1 MNTEKIQRSHQERMA
16 VVYVRQSS
24 MHQVHHNLES
34 QGRQYELA
42 ERARQLGFATVT
54 IIDEDQGRSGSG
66 AVERCGFSRLL
77 ELVFQGQ
84 VGAVLSSE
92 ASRLAR
98 NNRDWHHLVDLCAV
112 AETLVIDHDG
122 VYDPRVLNDRLLL
135 GLKGTMSEFELGL
148 LRQRAKD
155 AFLRK
160 VKRGVVLTRVPAG
173 YVRTE
178 DDRMEMNPDRRIQQA
193 VHGLFDSFRG
203 LGSARQVLLYHQK
216 EQLDLPSENLGET
229 IWVKPTYG
237 RVLAFL
243 NNPAY
248 AGTFV
253 FGRHRRERKSGGHQ
267 SGYRRRL
274 VRDPEQWQII
284 IHDHHPGY
292 IHWEEFERN
301 QTQLRENTAAEA
313 HHRGGAVK
321 GGSALL
327 SGLMRC
333 ACCGRMMYIRY
344 GGRSH
349 QFAYYDCMGA
359 VQQGRPGC
367 ISVAAKNVDGAVS
380 QALLSALRPAALQ
393 AAFEAYE
400 KGTQQGSR
408 KIEALE
414 LALQQARY
422 ESQRARRQFDAVE
435 PENRLVCGELEKRWE
450 QALRAQTQAEHALE
464 EARKNVAQLS
474 QQDRTRLA
482 ALAEDLPY
490 VWSHQAA
497 SIQLKKRIV
506 RCALTSIT
514 AELVENPPRVKL
526 LLHWAGG
533 VHTSVFVKRNRTGE
547 HSRCT
552 DREVVQLVS
561 ELAASCDDRVIAQ
574 VINKLGYATGVGNSF
589 NLGRVQSLRHYHQI
603 PCFDEAKRDWLTL
616 EEAAERLHVSQATVR
631 KLLQRGVLKGRQIVK
646 YAPWMIGADALNT
659 PSVQAAVASV
669 HAGHPVPPTAEKQS
683 ELLLRLKTGE
693 V

>member
-24 MHQVHHNLES
+24 MHQVRHNLES

-42 ERARQLGFATVT
+42 ELARQLGFATVT
-54 IIDEDQGRSGSG
+54 IIDEDQGRSGGGS
-66 AVERCGFSRLL
+66 VERGGFSRLL
-77 ELVFQGQ
+77 DLVFQGQ
-84 VGAVLSSE
+84 VGAVLALE

-112 AETLVIDHDG
+112 AESLVIDHDG
-122 VYDPRVLNDRLLL
+122 VYDPRLLNDRLLL

-148 LRQRAKD
+148 LRQRAKE

-160 VKRGVVLTRVPAG
+160 VKRGVVMTRVPAG
-173 YVRTE
+173 YVRTD
-178 DDRMEMNPDRRIQQA
+178 DDRMEMNPDRRVQQA
-193 VHGLFDSFRG
+193 VHGLFDSFRR
-203 LGSARQVLLYHQK
+203 LGSARQVLFYHQK
-216 EQLDLPSENLGET
+216 EQLDLPTEHLGET
-229 IWVKPTYG
+229 IWVKPAYS
-237 RVLAFL
+237 RILAFL

-248 AGTFV
+248 AGTFA
-253 FGRHRRERKSGGHQ
+253 FGRHRRERKSGHQ
-267 SGYRRRL
+267 SGHRRRE
-274 VRDPEQWQII
+274 VRDPEQWQIV

-292 IHWEEFERN
+292 INWEQFERN
-301 QTQLRENTAAEA
+301 QTQLRENTATEA
-313 HHRGGAVK
+313 NHRGGAVK
-321 GGSALL
+321 RGLALL

-333 ACCGRMMYIRY
+333 GCCGRMMYIRY
-344 GGRSH
+344 SGLSR

-359 VQQGRPGC
+359 AQEGRRGC
-367 ISVAAKNVDGAVS
+367 ISVAAKNVDDAVS
-380 QALLSALRPAALQ
+380 QALLSGLRPAALQ
-393 AAFEAYE
+393 SAFDAYE
-400 KGTQQGSR
+400 KETQQGSR

-450 QALRAQTQAEHALE
+450 QALRAETQAEQALE
-464 EARKNVAQLS
+464 QARKNVAQLN
-474 QQDRTRLA
+474 QQDRSRLA

-490 VWSHQAA
+490 VWSHEAA
-497 SIQLKKRIV
+497 SIPLKKRIL
-506 RCALTSIT
+506 RCALTSIA
-514 AELVENPPRVKL
+514 AEFVEDPPRVKL

-533 VHTSVFVKRNRTGE
+533 VHTTLFVKRNRTGE

-552 DREVVQLVS
+552 DREVIQLVR
-561 ELAASCDDRVIAQ
+561 ELAASYDDRIIAQ
-574 VINKLGYATGVGNSF
+574 VLNKLGYTTGAGNAF
-589 NLGRVQSLRHYHQI
+589 NLERVQSLRHYHQI

-616 EEAAERLHVSQATVR
+616 EEAAERLRVSQATVR
-631 KLLQRGVLKGRQIVK
+631 KLLERRLLKGRQIVK
-646 YAPWMIGADALNT
+646 YAPWMIGMEALNE

-669 HAGHPVPPTAEKQS
+669 HSGHAVPPTAEKQP
-683 ELLLRLKTGE
+683 ELLLRPETGE

>member
-24 MHQVHHNLES
+24 MHQVRHNLES

-42 ERARQLGFATVT
+42 ELARQLGFATVT
-54 IIDEDQGRSGSG
+54 IIDEDQGRSGGGS
-66 AVERCGFSRLL
+66 VERCGFSRLL
-77 ELVFQGQ
+77 DLVFQGQ
-84 VGAVLSSE
+84 VGAVLALE

-112 AETLVIDHDG
+112 AESLVIDHDG
-122 VYDPRVLNDRLLL
+122 VYDPRLLNDRLLL

-148 LRQRAKD
+148 LRQRAKE

-160 VKRGVVLTRVPAG
+160 VKRGVVMTRVPAG
-173 YVRTE
+173 FVRTD
-178 DDRMEMNPDRRIQQA
+178 DDRMEMNPDRRVQQA
-193 VHGLFDSFRG
+193 VHGLFDSFRR

-216 EQLDLPSENLGET
+216 EQLDLPTEHLGET
-229 IWVKPTYG
+229 IWVKPAYS
-237 RVLAFL
+237 RILAFL

-248 AGTFV
+248 AGTFA
-253 FGRHRRERKSGGHQ
+253 FGRHRRERKSGHQ
-267 SGYRRRL
+267 SGHRRRE
-274 VRDPEQWQII
+274 VRDPEQWQIV

-292 IHWEEFERN
+292 INWEQFERN
-301 QTQLRENTAAEA
+301 QTQLRENTATEA
-313 HHRGGAVK
+313 NHRGGAVK
-321 GGSALL
+321 RGLALL

-333 ACCGRMMYIRY
+333 GCCGRMMYIRY
-344 GGRSH
+344 SGLSH

-359 VQQGRPGC
+359 AQEGRRGC
-367 ISVAAKNVDGAVS
+367 ISVAAKNVDDAVS

-393 AAFEAYE
+393 AAFDAYE
-400 KGTQQGSR
+400 KETQQGSR
-408 KIEALE
+408 KIGALE

-450 QALRAQTQAEHALE
+450 QALRAETQAELALE
-464 EARKNVAQLS
+464 QARKNVAQLS

-490 VWSHQAA
+490 VWSHEAA
-497 SIQLKKRIV
+497 SIPLKKRIL
-506 RCALTSIT
+506 RCALTSIA
-514 AELVENPPRVKL
+514 AELVEDPPRVKL

-533 VHTSVFVKRNRTGE
+533 VHTTLFVKRNRTGE

-552 DREVVQLVS
+552 DREVVQLVR
-561 ELAASCDDRVIAQ
+561 ELAASYDDRIIAQ
-574 VINKLGYATGVGNSF
+574 VLNKLGYTTGAGNSF
-589 NLGRVQSLRHYHQI
+589 NLERVQSLRHYHQI

-616 EEAAERLHVSQATVR
+616 EEAAERLRVSQATVR
-631 KLLQRGVLKGRQIVK
+631 KLLERRVLKGCQIVK
-646 YAPWMIGADALNT
+646 YAPWMIGMEALNEPT
-659 PSVQAAVASV
+659 VQAAVASV
-669 HAGHPVPPTAEKQS
+669 HSGHAVPPTAEKQP
-683 ELLLRLKTGE
+683 ELLLRPETGE